1 MVAPADLIPSTKFGC
16 LERTQPVFDELNW
29 TVRGKKFPSKIIT
42 ADIIITYCYYNHTII
57 I

>member
-29 TVRGKKFPSKIIT
+29 TVSQESSPMPQF
-42 ADIIITYCYYNHTII
+42 
-57 I
+57 